1 MLMSLSICFFTDVCP
16 PTLGGAQ
23 TVLDQLCRQ
32 LVRLGH
38 RPVVVA
44 PPAREPFD
52 DRSLGYPVV
61 RHRRQWSKRFGV
73 RAILPMLLALH
84 ARHRFDLVHC
94 HAAYPQAYVAESLR
108 RLTGIP
114 LVVRPHG
121 ADVLPGEVIRR
132 ARRLESRMRMALG
145 AADAV
150 IAQGE
155 SLRDVITEL
164 GVDPG
169 RITIINNGVDVAA
182 FAAAEPFPHHRPYL
196 LGLGSLVPH
205 KGFDLLV
212 EAYARLR
219 DPRVDLLIA
228 GEGREQ
234 SALAGLIQR
243 RGLGDRVR
251 LLGPITGDRKTSL
264 YRSAD
269 FFVCPSRREP
279 FANVI
284 LEALASGLPVVATDV
299 GGNREMVR
307 PEVNGLLCRPES
319 PPALAAAI
327 QRLLDEP
334 QVVGRLRAAAV
345 PSVADHDWPRVAERY
360 VEVYRSVV
368 GAARR

>member
-1 MLMSLSICFFTDVCP
+1 MSLSICFFTDVCP

-32 LVRLGH
+32 LVRVGH

-52 DRSLGYPVV
+52 DRSLDYPVI

-73 RAILPMLLALH
+73 RAILPRLLALH

-94 HAAYPQAYVAESLR
+94 HAAYPQAHVARSLR

-114 LVVRPHG
+114 FVVRPHG
-121 ADVLPGEVIRR
+121 TDVLPGETIRR
-132 ARRLESRMRMALG
+132 SPRLESRMRRALR

-150 IAQGE
+150 VAQGN
-155 SLRDVITEL
+155 SLRDVIVEL

-169 RITIINNGVDVAA
+169 RITIINNGVDVPA
-182 FAAAEPFPHHRPYL
+182 FAAAEPFPHPRPYL
-196 LGLGSLVPH
+196 LGLGSLVSH

-219 DPRVDLLIA
+219 EPRVDLLIA

-234 SALAGLIQR
+234 PALTGLIQR
-243 RGLGDRVR
+243 RRLGDRVR
-251 LLGPITGDRKTSL
+251 LLGAVTGERKTSL
-264 YRSAD
+264 YRSAEC
-269 FFVCPSRREP
+269 FVCPSRREP

-284 LEALASGLPVVATDV
+284 LEAFASGLPVVATNV
-299 GGNREMVR
+299 GGNAELVR
-307 PEVNGLLCRPES
+307 PEVNGLLCEPES
-319 PPALAAAI
+319 PPAMAAAI
-327 QRLLDEP
+327 ERLLDEP
-334 QVVGRLRAAAV
+334 QLVARLRAAAV
-345 PSVADHDWPRVAERY
+345 PSVAGHDWPRVAECY
-360 VEVYRSVV
+360 VETYRNVV
-368 GAARR
+368 AASRR

>member
-1 MLMSLSICFFTDVCP
+1 MSLSICFFSDVCP

-38 RPVVVA
+38 RPLVVA

-73 RAILPMLLALH
+73 RAILPRLLAQH

-94 HAAYPQAYVAESLR
+94 HAAYPQAYVAETLR
-108 RLTGIP
+108 RLAGIP
-114 LVVRPHG
+114 FAVRPHG
-121 ADVLPGEVIRR
+121 ADVLPGDAIRR
-132 ARRLESRMRMALG
+132 SPRLESRMRRALG
-145 AADAV
+145 AADAI

-155 SLRDVITEL
+155 SLRDVIVDV
-164 GVDPG
+164 GVDPR

-182 FAAAEPFPHHRPYL
+182 FTVAEPFPHPRPYI
-196 LGLGSLVPH
+196 LGLGSLVTH
-205 KGFDLLV
+205 KGFDLLI

-219 DPRVDLLIA
+219 DPDVDLLIA
-228 GEGREQ
+228 GDGGEA
-234 SALAGLIQR
+234 SALGKLVQR
-243 RGLGDRVR
+243 LGLGDRVR
-251 LLGPITGDRKTSL
+251 LLGPVTGDRKVSL
-264 YRSAD
+264 YRTAVC
-269 FFVCPSRREP
+269 FVCPSRREP

-299 GGNREMVR
+299 GGNRELVH
-307 PEVNGLLCRPES
+307 PEANGLLCQPES
-319 PPALAAAI
+319 PSALAAAI
-327 QRLLDEP
+327 QQLLDEP
-334 QVVGRLRAAAV
+334 QLRARLREAAV
-345 PSVADHDWPRVAERY
+345 PSIAGHDWPRVAERY

-368 GAARR
+368 AASRR